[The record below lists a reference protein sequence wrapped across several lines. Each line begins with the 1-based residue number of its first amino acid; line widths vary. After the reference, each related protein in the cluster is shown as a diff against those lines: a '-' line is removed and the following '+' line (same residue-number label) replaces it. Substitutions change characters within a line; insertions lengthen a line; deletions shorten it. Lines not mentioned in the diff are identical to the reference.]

1 LRASQQDAPLPAALR
16 NASRRERKK
25 VRTRGE
31 IFRAAMGLFSARGF
45 DAVTVEQICA
55 AADVAKATFF
65 LHYSSKSALLTE
77 WNRELAAEL
86 AETLHE
92 PRGSSLSEYR
102 MLAEH
107 LGEQW
112 LRRPDATRALL
123 RELIAPPAPGGDT
136 AQAGADRDLRAIVE
150 AVVRRGQQR
159 GELRRNVPAR
169 LAALAFLATCAAAFA
184 GYREGEVAP
193 EQVRNDLLHALLHGL
208 LEPKPRLKWRPS

>member
-1 LRASQQDAPLPAALR
+1 M
-16 NASRRERKK
+16 E
-25 VRTRGE
+25 
-31 IFRAAMGLFSARGF
+31 LFSARGF
-45 DAVTVEQICA
+45 DTVTVEQVCA
-55 AADVAKATFF
+55 AADVAKGTFF
-65 LHYSSKSALLTE
+65 LHFPSKAALLFD

-86 AETLHE
+86 AERLHE

-102 MLAEH
+102 MLVEH

-112 LRRPDATRALL
+112 QRRPDATRALL
-123 RELIAPPAPGGDT
+123 RELLAPPVPEAT
-136 AQAGADRDLRAIVE
+136 ARPGADRDLWAVVE

-184 GYREGEVAP
+184 SASGSKAAQ

-208 LEPKPRLKWRPS
+208 HEPKPRLKWRPS